1 MEGTMSHQLHE
12 FMTGQKPKAI
22 SDIDRRCF
30 WLLFWPLL
38 FLTAFLSVIA
48 WGIPEEDQLAR
59 QERLLKNA
67 VIVYVEAAAPAER

>member
-1 MEGTMSHQLHE
+1 MEGAMSHHLHE

-22 SDIDRRCF
+22 ADIDRRCF

-38 FLTAFLSVIA
+38 FLTAFLGVMA
-48 WGIPEEDQLAR
+48 WGIPEEDQVAR

-67 VIVYVEAAAPAER
+67 IIVYVEAAEPTGR

>member
-1 MEGTMSHQLHE
+1 
-12 FMTGQKPKAI
+12 MTGQKPKAI

-38 FLTAFLSVIA
+38 FLTAFLSVVA
-48 WGIPEEDQLAR
+48 WGIPEEDQVAR

-67 VIVYVEAAAPAER
+67 IIVYVEAAQATER